1 MKYDKISIKIFKF
14 FLFSV
19 QVDYSDVYYIVNY
32 TKIYSVKKSMIS
44 NRNAHVDNNL
54 KYVSSGSLIFCDW
67 VYFCIDIDF
76 PSYRSKNQRCLSQ
89 LHRLMLYIYSYLSKP
104 HPKLDTQCTGKY
116 FPKQYWQTIMRRI
129 TKNIDRTFFDSE
141 KGVASKGAPKNRGD
155 KQLSYTVIIVI
166 LSW

>member
-54 KYVSSGSLIFCDW
+54 KNVSSGSLIFCDW

-104 HPKLDTQCTGKY
+104 HPKLDTQCTGK
-116 FPKQYWQTIMRRI
+116 
-129 TKNIDRTFFDSE
+129 
-141 KGVASKGAPKNRGD
+141 
-155 KQLSYTVIIVI
+155 
-166 LSW
+166 

>member
-1 MKYDKISIKIFKF
+1 MRGELSYWISHNASNSPPPPYHITSMLCRMLATFLPNSEAFVKYDKISIKIFKF

-44 NRNAHVDNNL
+44 NRNAHVDNDL
-54 KYVSSGSLIFCDW
+54 KNVSSGSLIFCDW

-104 HPKLDTQCTGKY
+104 HPKLDTQCTGK
-116 FPKQYWQTIMRRI
+116 
-129 TKNIDRTFFDSE
+129 
-141 KGVASKGAPKNRGD
+141 
-155 KQLSYTVIIVI
+155 
-166 LSW
+166 

>member
-54 KYVSSGSLIFCDW
+54 KNVSSGSLIFCDW

-89 LHRLMLYIYSYLSKP
+89 LHRLMLYIYSYISKP
-104 HPKLDTQCTGKY
+104 HPKFQNNIGRQSCVVSLRILIVPFLILKKVLPQKVHQRTG
-116 FPKQYWQTIMRRI
+116 
-129 TKNIDRTFFDSE
+129 
-141 KGVASKGAPKNRGD
+141 
-155 KQLSYTVIIVI
+155 VINNYHIR
-166 LSW
+166 L